1 MKTLLFLIIATIL
14 VIGFT
19 SHKDSLTYLLTWVGV
34 IAFVLYFFYQC
45 DQAVKEEEARQE
57 RYEKALEERRELR
70 MKYERMLRESDN
82 QNTE

>member
-1 MKTLLFLIIATIL
+1 MGTLIFIIVASILI
-14 VIGFT
+14 IGFT

>member
-45 DQAVKEEEARQE
+45 NQAVKEEEARQE